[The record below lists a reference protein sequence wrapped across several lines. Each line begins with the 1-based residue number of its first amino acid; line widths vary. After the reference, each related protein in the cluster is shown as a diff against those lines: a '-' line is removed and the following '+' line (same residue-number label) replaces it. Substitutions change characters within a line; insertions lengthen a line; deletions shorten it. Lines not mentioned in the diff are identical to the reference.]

1 MSESNLQLDLTAP
14 NGRQISLNRGLFI
27 DNKFVLSTGGESLRP
42 IDPTTEAEICQ
53 VDAANADDI
62 DRAVKAAQRALV
74 NPSWRDISGTER
86 GAMMTRLADLMEQ
99 NQEFLAT
106 LESWNAGKPY
116 TSVLNL
122 ELPAAIGCIRYY
134 AGWADKLHGQT
145 IPTHSKKF
153 AYTVKQ
159 PIGVCGQIIPWNYP
173 VLMAAWKLGPALA
186 TGNTIVLK
194 PAEQTPLSML
204 YVAGLIVRAGFPP
217 GVVNIVNGYGKT
229 AGHALVSHPNVAKIA
244 FTGSTITGRLIQ
256 QTAGATLKKVTLET
270 GGKSPLLVFNDADIE
285 QAAKWAHCGIM
296 SNQGQICTANSRL
309 LVQSGVYKQFIKRFV
324 ELVEAHKIG
333 NPFHENTFQGP
344 QITKAH
350 LEKILCYTKSAVEE
364 GATLETGGGTWGKK
378 GFFMQPTVFSNVSSS
393 MKIYREEIFGPVVA
407 ISSFD
412 EEEAAINMANDSEF
426 GLAASVFTRDMQRS
440 HRVSTRLDAGMVWV
454 NSSTDSDFR
463 VPFGGM
469 KQSGVGR
476 ELGEA
481 GLEGYMQVKSVH
493 VNVGLEL

>member
-1 MSESNLQLDLTAP
+1 MSEPSLQLDLTAP
-14 NGRQISLNRGLFI
+14 NGRQISLTRGLFI
-27 DNKFVLSTGGESLRP
+27 DNKFVPSTGGESLKP
-42 IDPTTEAEICQ
+42 IDPTTEEEICQ

-62 DRAVKAAQRALV
+62 DRAVKAAQRAL
-74 NPSWRDISGTER
+74 NHPSWRDISGTKR
-86 GAMMTRLADLMEQ
+86 GSMMTRLADLMEQ
-99 NQEFLAT
+99 NLLALAT

-116 TSVLNL
+116 TSVLNF

-134 AGWADKLHGQT
+134 TGWADKLHGQT

-204 YVAGLIVRAGFPP
+204 YVAELVVRAGFPP
-217 GVVNIVNGYGKT
+217 GVVNIVNGYGRT

-256 QTAGATLKKVTLET
+256 QTAGATLKRVTLET
-270 GGKSPLLVFNDADIE
+270 GGKSPLLVFNDANIE

-309 LVQSGVYKQFIKRFV
+309 LVQSGVYKKFIKRFV

-333 NPFHENTFQGP
+333 NPFDEDTFQGP

-350 LEKILCYTKSAVEE
+350 LEKILSYTKGAVEE
-364 GATLETGGGTWGKK
+364 GATLETGGGKWGEK
-378 GFFMQPTVFSNVSSS
+378 GFFMQPTVFSDVSPS
-393 MKIYREEIFGPVVA
+393 MKIFREEIFGPVVA
-407 ISSFD
+407 ISSFEE
-412 EEEAAINMANDSEF
+412 EEEAIDLANDSEY
-426 GLAASVFTRDMQRS
+426 GRAASVFTRDMQRS

-481 GLEGYMQVKSVH
+481 GLEGYMQVKAVH

>member
-1 MSESNLQLDLTAP
+1 
-14 NGRQISLNRGLFI
+14 
-27 DNKFVLSTGGESLRP
+27 
-42 IDPTTEAEICQ
+42 
-53 VDAANADDI
+53 
-62 DRAVKAAQRALV
+62 
-74 NPSWRDISGTER
+74 
-86 GAMMTRLADLMEQ
+86 
-99 NQEFLAT
+99 
-106 LESWNAGKPY
+106 
-116 TSVLNL
+116 
-122 ELPAAIGCIRYY
+122 
-134 AGWADKLHGQT
+134 
-145 IPTHSKKF
+145 
-153 AYTVKQ
+153 
-159 PIGVCGQIIPWNYP
+159 
-173 VLMAAWKLGPALA
+173 MAAWKLGPALA

-204 YVAGLIVRAGFPP
+204 YVADLVVRAGFPP
-217 GVVNIVNGYGKT
+217 GVINIVNGYGRA
-229 AGHALVSHPNVAKIA
+229 AGHALVLHPNVAKIA

-256 QTAGATLKKVTLET
+256 QAAGATLKKVTLET

-324 ELVEAHKIG
+324 ELVEAHKLG
-333 NPFHENTFQGP
+333 NPFDEDTFQGP

-350 LEKILCYTKSAVEE
+350 LEKILSYTKGAVEE
-364 GATLETGGGTWGKK
+364 GATLETGGGTWGER

-412 EEEAAINMANDSEF
+412 EEEEAINMANDSEF
-426 GLAASVFTRDMQRS
+426 GLAASIFTRDMQRS

>member
-1 MSESNLQLDLTAP
+1 MSESSLQLNLTAP
-14 NGRQISLNRGLFI
+14 NGRQIPLKRGLFI
-27 DNKFVLSTGGESLRP
+27 DNKFVSSTGGESLRP
-42 IDPTTEAEICQ
+42 IDPTTEAKICQ

-62 DRAVKAAQRALV
+62 DRAVKAAQRALN
-74 NPSWRDISGTER
+74 NPTWRDISGTER
-86 GAMMTRLADLMEQ
+86 GGLMNRLADLMEQ
-99 NQEFLAT
+99 NQEVLAT
-106 LESWNAGKPY
+106 LESWNTGKPY

-145 IPTHSKKF
+145 ILTHSKKF

-173 VLMAAWKLGPALA
+173 VLMAAWKLGPALV

-194 PAEQTPLSML
+194 PAEQTPLSMPF
-204 YVAGLIVRAGFPP
+204 VADLIISARFPP
-217 GVVNIVNGYGKT
+217 GVVNVINGYGRT
-229 AGHALVSHPNVAKIA
+229 AGHALVSHPSVAKIA

-296 SNQGQICTANSRL
+296 SNQGQICIANSRL
-309 LVQSGVYKQFIKRFV
+309 LAQ
-324 ELVEAHKIG
+324 KIG
-333 NPFHENTFQGP
+333 NPFDEDTFQGP
-344 QITKAH
+344 QISKTH
-350 LEKILCYTKSAVEE
+350 LEKILSYVKGAVEE
-364 GATLETGGGTWGKK
+364 GATLETGGETWGEK
-378 GFFMQPTVFSNVSSS
+378 GFFMQPTVFSDVSSS
-393 MKIYREEIFGPVVA
+393 MKIYREEIFGPAVA
-407 ISSFD
+407 ISPFGE
-412 EEEAAINMANDSEF
+412 EEEAVTMANDSEF
-426 GLAASVFTRDMQRS
+426 GLAASVFTGSIQRS

-481 GLEGYMQVKSVH
+481 VH